1 MFGKTKKVLIGNVAV
16 GADFPVAVQS
26 MTNTDT
32 LDFES
37 TLGQVKKL
45 ADAGCDIVR
54 IAVPSEEAAGIF
66 AYVKNRGLPFRSSR
80 ISILIIGSLWHRCA
94 QVPIKYG

>member
-32 LDFES
+32 LDVVAGTNYVRVIVQS
-37 TLGQVKKL
+37 GTAAPYIALVK
-45 ADAGCDIVR
+45 
-54 IAVPSEEAAGIF
+54 F
-66 AYVKNRGLPFRSSR
+66 A
-80 ISILIIGSLWHRCA
+80 
-94 QVPIKYG
+94 

>member
-1 MFGKTKKVLIGNVAV
+1 MFGKTKKVQIGNVAV

-32 LDFES
+32 LDFDS

-54 IAVPSEEAAGIF
+54 IAVPR
-66 AYVKNRGLPFRSSR
+66 KRRRGFL
-80 ISILIIGSLWHRCA
+80 HM
-94 QVPIKYG
+94 

>member
-1 MFGKTKKVLIGNVAV
+1 MQDLQVSKSGNVAV

-32 LDFES
+32 LDFDS

-66 AYVKNRGLPFRSSR
+66 AYVKKSGLTGP
-80 ISILIIGSLWHRCA
+80 
-94 QVPIKYG
+94 

>member
-32 LDFES
+32 LDFDS
-37 TLGQVKKL
+37 TLRQVKKL

-54 IAVPSEEAAGIF
+54 IAR
-66 AYVKNRGLPFRSSR
+66 RGYPF
-80 ISILIIGSLWHRCA
+80 
-94 QVPIKYG
+94 